1 MFNLLLNG
9 YLPKFQNVQPCVEW
23 AVRALAVV
31 NLDMSLLGVAV
42 QGAAVNAE
50 KFAGSCDCVPSSWLD
65 VRFGLCHR
73 SPPSFSSSSKAF
85 IMLLLIAIMTVKQ
98 KATNHS
104 PRMMAAA
111 VWVMPKM
118 SVPIAPIHMMALSA
132 FLIVLPPALV
142 RCFYSIRLRWCSI
155 LRPPK

>member
-50 KFAGSCDCVPSSWLD
+50 KFAGSCDGVPSSWLD

-85 IMLLLIAIMTVKQ
+85 IMLLLIAIMTAKQ

-104 PRMMAAA
+104 PLMSAAA
-111 VWVMPKM
+111 VCVMPKTRQA
-118 SVPIAPIHMMALSA
+118 IAPIHMMMFSAL
-132 FLIVLPPALV
+132 FIILPSLH
-142 RCFYSIRLRWCSI
+142 L
-155 LRPPK
+155 LN